1 MKILYLL
8 WKGIMSHKKLYV
20 LILSLVFSSSIF
32 AFDNGFTLGIKV
44 YPTAT
49 LTMPHISKED
59 MAYLGGNGMKG
70 MLGYIT
76 TGSAEL
82 TYLFDSV
89 RYFGYQDASIFS
101 GLGLAGYFG
110 VGQGF
115 SGQVSGQYNE
125 TVGDINV
132 YCRVYMKVTLNMG
145 AKLKTFLF
153 NNRMSVNFGLGLNM
167 LLDPHPTYELTTN
180 LSTEQVEALKGK
192 GLDFSNETGTLL
204 ITDEMMKKMNPVGY
218 VFNFGL
224 EYYQP
229 VTSHMKLTLGGFLS
243 YTIYKPGY
251 VSLPQKLAEAA
262 KKGAEAETPPRK
274 IDLSKPIKSFYMN
287 ALNFGLS
294 VGLAFDV

>member
-1 MKILYLL
+1 MNCKKIYIL
-8 WKGIMSHKKLYV
+8 V
-20 LILSLVFSSSIF
+20 LSLIFSSSVF
-32 AFDNGFTLGIKV
+32 AFDNGFTLGIKA

-49 LTMPHISKED
+49 LTLPHISKED

-115 SGQVSGQYNE
+115 SGQISGQHNE

-132 YCRVYMKVTLNMG
+132 YCRVYMKVTMNMG

-180 LSTEQVEALKGK
+180 LSNEDVDKLKREA
-192 GLDFSNETGTLL
+192 GLDFSNEVGTLL
-204 ITDEMMKKMNPVGY
+204 ITDEMMRKMNPVGY
-218 VFNFGL
+218 VFDFGL

-229 VTSHMKLTLGGFLS
+229 VTSHMKLTLGSFVS
-243 YTIYKPGY
+243 YTIYKPKY
-251 VSLPQKLAEAA
+251 VSLPQKLVEAA
-262 KKGAEAETPPRK
+262 KKGALAETPPREL
-274 IDLSKPIKSFYMN
+274 DLSKPIKSFYMN

-294 VGLAFDV
+294 VGLVFDV

>member
-1 MKILYLL
+1 MNC
-8 WKGIMSHKKLYV
+8 KKLY
-20 LILSLVFSSSIF
+20 ILSLFLVFSSSVF
-32 AFDNGFTLGIKV
+32 AFDNGFSLGIKA
-44 YPTAT
+44 YPSAT

-115 SGQVSGQYNE
+115 SGQISGQYNE

-145 AKLKTFLF
+145 ATLKTFLF

-180 LSTEQVEALKGK
+180 LSTEQVDELIKSPAH
-192 GLDFSNETGTLL
+192 LDFSNETGTLL

-243 YTIYKPGY
+243 YTVYKPGY

-262 KKGAEAETPPRK
+262 KKGALAETPSRVL
-274 IDLSKPIKSFYMN
+274 DLSKPIKSFYMN

-294 VGLAFDV
+294 VGLVFDV

>member
-1 MKILYLL
+1 MNLKKIYIL
-8 WKGIMSHKKLYV
+8 V
-20 LILSLVFSSSIF
+20 LALIFSSSVF
-32 AFDNGFTLGIKV
+32 AFDNGFSLGIKV

-49 LTMPHISKED
+49 FTLPHINKED

-115 SGQVSGQYNE
+115 SGQISGQYNE

-153 NNRMSVNFGLGLNM
+153 
-167 LLDPHPTYELTTN
+167 
-180 LSTEQVEALKGK
+180 
-192 GLDFSNETGTLL
+192 
-204 ITDEMMKKMNPVGY
+204 
-218 VFNFGL
+218 
-224 EYYQP
+224 
-229 VTSHMKLTLGGFLS
+229 
-243 YTIYKPGY
+243 
-251 VSLPQKLAEAA
+251 
-262 KKGAEAETPPRK
+262 
-274 IDLSKPIKSFYMN
+274 
-287 ALNFGLS
+287 
-294 VGLAFDV
+294 

>member
-1 MKILYLL
+1 MNCKKVYIL
-8 WKGIMSHKKLYV
+8 V
-20 LILSLVFSSSIF
+20 LSLIFSSSVF
-32 AFDNGFTLGIKV
+32 AFDNGFSLSIMA

-49 LTMPHISKED
+49 LTMPHISDKD

-70 MLGYIT
+70 MLGYVT

-89 RYFGYQDASIFS
+89 RYFGYQDGSIFS
-101 GLGLAGYFG
+101 GLGLTGYFG

-115 SGQVSGQYNE
+115 SGQISGQHND

-132 YCRVYMKVTLNMG
+132 YCRVYMKVTMNMG

-180 LSTEQVEALKGK
+180 LSNEDVDKLKREA
-192 GLDFSNETGTLL
+192 GLDFSNEVGTLL
-204 ITDEMMKKMNPVGY
+204 ITDEMMRKMNPVGY
-218 VFNFGL
+218 VFAFGL

-229 VTSHMKLTLGGFLS
+229 ITSHMKLTLGGFLS
-243 YTIYKPGY
+243 YTVYKPKY
-251 VSLPQKLAEAA
+251 VSLPQKLVEAA
-262 KKGAEAETPPRK
+262 KKGAEAEGRQL
-274 IDLSKPIKSFYMN
+274 DLTKPINSFYMN

-294 VGLAFDV
+294 VGLVFDV

>member
-1 MKILYLL
+1 MKC
-8 WKGIMSHKKLYV
+8 KKIYIV
-20 LILSLVFSSSIF
+20 ILSLVFSSSIF

-49 LTMPHISKED
+49 LTRPHISKED
-59 MAYLGGNGMKG
+59 MAYLGGNGMTG

-101 GLGLAGYFG
+101 GLGLTGYFG

-115 SGQVSGQYNE
+115 SGQISGQYNE

-145 AKLKTFLF
+145 ATLKTFLF

-180 LSTEQVEALKGK
+180 LSTEDVKKLNGV
-192 GLDFSNETGTLL
+192 GLDFSNEVGTLL
-204 ITDEMMKKMNPVGY
+204 ISDEMMKKMNPVGY
-218 VFNFGL
+218 VFNFAL

-229 VTSHMKLTLGGFLS
+229 VTSHMKLTLGGLLS
-243 YTIYKPGY
+243 YTVYKPNY
-251 VSLPQKLAEAA
+251 VSLPQKLVDAA
-262 KKGAEAETPPRK
+262 KKGAQAENPPREL
-274 IDLSKPIKSFYMN
+274 DLTKPIKSFYMN

-294 VGLAFDV
+294 IGLAFDV

>member
-1 MKILYLL
+1 MNLKKIYIL
-8 WKGIMSHKKLYV
+8 V
-20 LILSLVFSSSIF
+20 LALIFSSSVF
-32 AFDNGFTLGIKV
+32 AFDNGFSLGIKV

-49 LTMPHISKED
+49 LTRPHISKED

-115 SGQVSGQYNE
+115 SGQISGQYNE

-180 LSTEQVEALKGK
+180 LSTEQLDELLKSPAH
-192 GLDFSNETGTLL
+192 LDFSSETGTLL

-218 VFNFGL
+218 VFDFGL

-229 VTSHMKLTLGGFLS
+229 VTSHMKLTLGGFLA
-243 YTIYKPGY
+243 YTVYKPGY

-262 KKGAEAETPPRK
+262 KKGALAETPSRTL
-274 IDLSKPIKSFYMN
+274 DLNKPIKSFYMN
-287 ALNFGLS
+287 AFNFGLS
-294 VGLAFDV
+294 VGLVFDV

>member
-1 MKILYLL
+1 MNLKKIYIL
-8 WKGIMSHKKLYV
+8 V
-20 LILSLVFSSSIF
+20 LALIFSSSVF
-32 AFDNGFTLGIKV
+32 AFDNGFSLGIKV

-49 LTMPHISKED
+49 LTRPHISKED

-115 SGQVSGQYNE
+115 SGQISGQYNE

-180 LSTEQVEALKGK
+180 LSTEQLDKLLKSPAH
-192 GLDFSNETGTLL
+192 LDFSSETGTLL

-218 VFNFGL
+218 VFDFGL

-229 VTSHMKLTLGGFLS
+229 VTSHMKLTLGGFLA
-243 YTIYKPGY
+243 YTVYKPGY

-262 KKGAEAETPPRK
+262 KKGPLAETPSRTL
-274 IDLSKPIKSFYMN
+274 DLSKPIKSFYMN
-287 ALNFGLS
+287 AFNFGLS
-294 VGLAFDV
+294 VGLVFDV